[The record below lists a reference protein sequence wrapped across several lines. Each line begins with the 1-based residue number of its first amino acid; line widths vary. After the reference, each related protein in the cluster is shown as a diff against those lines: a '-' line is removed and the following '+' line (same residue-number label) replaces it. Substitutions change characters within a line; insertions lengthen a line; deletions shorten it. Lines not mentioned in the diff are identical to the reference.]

1 MAQVIEQS
9 YDEVVAKAR
18 YLFWTK
24 GYQDIGVKDLAESL
38 EISPSSFYKKYSKD
52 MLFVASLDSYVIS
65 LSDPFMEQI
74 RNGDQG
80 MDTFKGFFDS
90 LIDALLTKTF
100 PRSCLIVNT
109 VVEMHNEQDKV
120 DLTGVYS
127 RYFGNMRSTYEVILR
142 RAAELKE
149 IKNIKMIDKYA
160 DFLVGILFG
169 LSVLYKVKSKEELQ
183 EYVDQQLALVL

>member
-1 MAQVIEQS
+1 MAQAIEQT
-9 YDEVVAKAR
+9 YDEVVTKAR
-18 YLFWTK
+18 HLFWTR
-24 GYQDIGVKDLAESL
+24 GYQDVGVNDLAEHL
-38 EISPSSFYKKYSKD
+38 DISPSLFYKKYSKD
-52 MLFVASLDSYVIS
+52 MLFVASLDSYVVS

-80 MDTFKGFFDS
+80 MDTFKGFFNN

-120 DLTGVYS
+120 DLTAVYS
-127 RYFGNMRSTYEVILR
+127 RYFGNMRTTYVAILK
-142 RAAELKE
+142 RAVELKE
-149 IKNIKMIDKYA
+149 VKNIKMLDNYA
-160 DFLVGILFG
+160 DFLVGTLFG

-183 EYVDQQLALVL
+183 EYVNQQLALVL